1 MGAMKLKKS
10 TSPWALIL
18 PEIPPVPFAEL
29 LGFESIA
36 MTVSRNARLHLHG
49 RGEPMLTALL
59 LTPALG
65 SMAIFV
71 MMAAILAFRP
81 KGLFPAHG

>member
-1 MGAMKLKKS
+1 MVD
-10 TSPWALIL
+10 T
-18 PEIPPVPFAEL
+18 
-29 LGFESIA
+29 LGR
-36 MTVSRNARLHLHG
+36 V
-49 RGEPMLTALL
+49 L

-71 MMAAILAFRP
+71 MMAAILAIRP

>member
-1 MGAMKLKKS
+1 MTTTTTTVTVIGGVGSIRGALVA
-10 TSPWALIL
+10 ALL
-18 PEIPPVPFAEL
+18 VGVVDT
-29 LGFESIA
+29 LGR
-36 MTVSRNARLHLHG
+36 V
-49 RGEPMLTALL
+49 L

>member
-1 MGAMKLKKS
+1 MIDPVRVAVVGVGHLGRHHARVLA
-10 TSPWALIL
+10 AL
-18 PEIPPVPFAEL
+18 P
-29 LGFESIA
+29 G
-36 MTVSRNARLHLHG
+36 VSLVGVVDTFG
-49 RGEPMLTALL
+49 RVL

-65 SMAIFV
+65 GMAIFM